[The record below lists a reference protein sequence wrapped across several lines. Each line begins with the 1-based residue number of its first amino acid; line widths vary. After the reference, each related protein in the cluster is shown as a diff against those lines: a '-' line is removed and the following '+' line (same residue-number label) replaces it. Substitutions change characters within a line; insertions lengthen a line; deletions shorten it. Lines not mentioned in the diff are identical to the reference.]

1 MEIELSN
8 GKWYATLNEPT
19 GGSCANCAFMDEP
32 ELCIEACA
40 KFDCR
45 DNKVIFTEVYT
56 PEEPP
61 EVGEEEEP
69 TEQSKSALD
78 VQISG
83 SHYKTL
89 KIQPIEFI
97 HANNIPFIEG
107 NVIKYICRW
116 RSKNGIKDLEK
127 VKHYVDLLIELEKLK
142 GQ

>member
-8 GKWYATLNEPT
+8 GKCYMTLNEPS
-19 GGSCANCAFMDEP
+19 GRSCANCAFMDDT
-32 ELCIEACA
+32 ELCIEASQRFC
-40 KFDCR
+40 CE
-45 DNKVIFTEVYT
+45 DNKVIFTEVHPSDT
-56 PEEPP
+56 FV
-61 EVGEEEEP
+61 EVEEEP